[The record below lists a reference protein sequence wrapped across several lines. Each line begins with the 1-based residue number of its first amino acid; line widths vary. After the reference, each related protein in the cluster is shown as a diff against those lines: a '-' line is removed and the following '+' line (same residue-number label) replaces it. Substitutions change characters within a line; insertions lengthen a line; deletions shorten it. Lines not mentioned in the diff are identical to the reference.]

1 MGNENVV
8 NLALYITVL
17 PLLRVLTE
25 CLMFAVPL
33 SSCVITLFLNI
44 FLKANHKFPSD
55 SVKSVTERRELGQV
69 PSGSYEDA
77 EL

>member
-55 SVKSVTERRELGQV
+55 SKLRVLRKEES
-69 PSGSYEDA
+69 
-77 EL
+77 